1 MKMNPNI
8 PVHISNFESDPTK
21 APNYYLTETF
31 GEQSPEVK
39 IEQNFV
45 ESIDE
50 YNERVWGN
58 REAELVYTPTYAA
71 MSSVWNNS
79 PTKLAY
85 NAITREVDPNFKLSN
100 EQITELY
107 TSGQYSVQEAQ
118 MLAEATSQ
126 EDYDYRLSLVEENRV
141 IGNSLQGSGIFNK
154 YVVPFATSFFDPSNI
169 PLMMLSAGAGSIA
182 RGAMTARGIAV
193 TANRAKAISFGEG
206 LATNAALD
214 AGIQEYWKGYVDGGE
229 VAQNTVMAA
238 GIMSGAGMY
247 AGLTGMYRKHKGD
260 IMDKASLVYKK
271 SSDALDTVFNKN
283 NSTNAKASEERA
295 TFVKESL
302 DSSVK
307 DGIPVQD
314 AVKIVEGTADNVK
327 NDLVKVTEEPK
338 PLKTASETAYKPF
351 KGEALTKSQETLT
364 EAIKGKGEGIR
375 VSETAHAYT
384 LDNVLDNLNVLF
396 KGFSVTQPKILQDL
410 DLNPLSLNLFNIFAK
425 NARGRGWKV
434 VYDSSPNAVS
444 KVSLKEG
451 IITLKAN
458 KGFDGKDSVSVLELM
473 DNMTAGEIRALMHET
488 AHANLGMLLDS
499 PKELL
504 TKAQQKDAEEL
515 RRIAMSIPKDVVGK
529 KHQSVHERLAQAF
542 SNQAVQNYL
551 IGQKAPEAKNLWQKI
566 KQLVARI
573 FGMNDKN
580 SMDYLTRILKRQAL
594 PDDLAKM
601 RLVSKQSASDI
612 HYMEGLYE
620 AGLTQKEQADNFNA
634 FVKRFEEKEKEPVKQ
649 KQISEIRKYY
659 TPYIKGREKL
669 AKDDQN
675 TLDYFISAGMR
686 AALSEDARVRAI
698 GSILLDTP
706 TAVGR
711 EAVNVPY
718 WFSRV
723 LGSYSSRYAHQF
735 NTLFMD
741 ALGERGYNVSRF
753 RRFFNIAGGFGD
765 DFKVTAQ
772 RVYTNA
778 FEIAT
783 LRRNVELANSGKG
796 SPDMAR
802 YKGLDVSDKVLSKKY
817 TPSEIKLANLWDS
830 FIDEIVTE
838 ASTHGVDKAEAVKAM
853 TTKGYM
859 RRKWNVPLLNKLASD
874 KSPQIVAFKKILS
887 DRYYEAILSEL
898 KAKYFDPEYAE
909 KKFSAYMEKRTKED
923 SEAGVVKSLGEY
935 KNEYNADLNAKLE
948 KRAQKA
954 AINRANT
961 YFERIISGND
971 FTERQRTLD
980 TAKSFLEEAVEDGDF
995 NLEDVFAKIEDE
1007 LNDVSRTEFDILREV
1022 DGVRLIDFMDTNM
1035 LSNMGSHI
1043 REFAGRIGLAE
1054 AGFKTAKSVDDFRV
1068 LLATENLPED
1078 ARKLFNDYLDF
1089 YMGILDTGNNTLSNA
1104 FAQLAVTAQ
1113 MGRIGFNQAGDM
1125 LNGALIAGCK
1135 DTASRMP
1142 SRFADLFSRLLDPNK
1157 RLTKPEIDDLNDFL
1171 SDFAKTSG
1179 DLLGDEHLAR
1189 INARFNTTD
1198 PNDPTSFV
1206 PSAIQ
1211 ATGQVFGYLT
1221 GAYLIQRSTQKMNF
1235 ELVARS
1241 LIDGALGRESN
1252 LTSLKKDNPEGYK
1265 RLLNELGLTEDNLA
1279 KIAEETRKHGRF
1291 DANGDVQQ
1299 LNLANWDADTA
1310 ILLDAVLRRE
1320 VSHMSMRTLEGG
1332 QPWGLLKSSTARLLL
1347 QYRTTGLTAAEIQT
1361 TKGLTLGARQFVPV
1375 FAMQAGYSAL
1385 LYTAKTLAI
1394 ASSIPDDSKRD
1405 KFIKNRFDCSTPENL
1420 FTNLTAY
1427 LNLLPWAGW
1436 FPDGL
1441 GIVGVTAGI
1450 VDPKTVLVPPALSQL
1465 EQTLQAPSRVTEGV
1479 YNGDITKIQQGL
1491 GALPLG
1497 TLVNNALSVYHQSM
1511 MD

>member
-1 MKMNPNI
+1 MKMNPDS
-8 PVHISNFESDPTK
+8 PVHISKFESDPTK
-21 APNYYLTETF
+21 APNYYLSEPF
-31 GEQSPEVK
+31 GEQSPETK
-39 IEQNFV
+39 IENEFV
-45 ESIDE
+45 ESADE
-50 YNERVWGN
+50 YNERVWGS

-71 MSSVWNNS
+71 IKSVWNNS

-85 NAITREVDPNFKLSN
+85 NAITREVDSNFKLTN
-100 EQITELY
+100 EEVTELY
-107 TSGQYSVQEAQ
+107 TSGEYSVQEAQ
-118 MLAEATSQ
+118 MLAESTSQ
-126 EDYDYRLSLVEENRV
+126 EDYDYRKALVEENRV
-141 IGNSLQGSGIFNK
+141 IGNSLQGSGLFNK

-169 PLMMLSAGAGSIA
+169 PLMVLSAGVGSVA

-193 TANRAKAISFGEG
+193 TANKAKAISFGEG
-206 LATNAALD
+206 LATNATLD

-229 VAQNTVMAA
+229 VAQNAVMVA
-238 GIMSGAGMY
+238 GMMSGAGMY
-247 AGLTGMYRKHKGD
+247 AGLTGIYRKHKGD
-260 IMDKASLVYKK
+260 VIDKAAAVYKK

-283 NSTNAKASEERA
+283 KSNNAKATEQRA
-295 TFVKESL
+295 EFVKESL
-302 DSSVK
+302 ENSVN
-307 DGIPVQD
+307 DGVPVQD

-327 NDLVKVTEEPK
+327 NDLVKVTEAPK
-338 PLKTASETAYKPF
+338 PIKTASETAYKPF

-364 EAIKGKGEGIR
+364 EAINRNGEGTR

-384 LDNVLDNLNVLF
+384 LDTVLDSLNVLF

-410 DLNPLSLNLFNIFAK
+410 DLNPLSLTLFTIFAK

-458 KGFDGKDSVSVLELM
+458 KGFDGKDSVSVLELL

-488 AHANLGMLLDS
+488 AHANLGLLLDS

-504 TKAQQKDAEEL
+504 TKAQQNDAEEL

-551 IGQKAPEAKNLWQKI
+551 IGQKAPEAKNLWQKL

-580 SMDYLTRILKRQAL
+580 SMDYLVRILKRQAL

-601 RLVSKQSASDI
+601 RLVSKKTNSDI

-669 AKDDQN
+669 AQDDQN

-686 AALSEDARVRAI
+686 AALSDDARVRAI

-706 TAVGR
+706 TAIGR

-723 LGSYSSRYAHQF
+723 LGGYSSRYAHQF

-741 ALGERGYNVSRF
+741 ALGERGYKVSKF
-753 RRFFNIAGGFGD
+753 RRFFNIAGGFGE

-783 LRRNVELANSGKG
+783 LRRNVELANSDKG

-802 YKGLDVSDKVLSKKY
+802 YKGLDVSDKALAKKY
-817 TPSEIKLANLWDS
+817 TASEIKLANLWDS
-830 FIDEIVTE
+830 FMDELVNE
-838 ASTHGVDKAEAVKAM
+838 ANTHGVDKAEAILAM

-859 RRKWNVPLLNKLASD
+859 RRKWNVPLLNKLSHEN
-874 KSPQIVAFKKILS
+874 SPQIKAFKKILA
-887 DRYYEAILSEL
+887 DRYYETILSAL
-898 KAKYFDPEYAE
+898 KAKYLDPEYAE
-909 KKFSAYMEKRTKED
+909 KQLNAYMEKKTKED
-923 SEAGVVKSLGEY
+923 SESGIVKSLSQY
-935 KNEYNADLNAKLE
+935 QNEYNADLNARLV
-948 KRAQKA
+948 KRAKNE

-980 TAKSFLEEAVEDGDF
+980 TAKSFIREATEGDDF
-995 NLEDVFAKIEDE
+995 DLEDVFAKIEDE

-1043 REFAGRIGLAE
+1043 REFAGRIALAE

-1068 LLATENLPED
+1068 LMATENLPED
-1078 ARKLFNDYLDF
+1078 ARKMFNDFLDF
-1089 YMGILDTGNNTLSNA
+1089 YMGNLDTGNNTLSNT

-1135 DTASRMP
+1135 DTASKMP

-1157 RLTKPEIDDLNDFL
+1157 RLTKPEIDDLSDLL
-1171 SDFAKTSG
+1171 SDFARTSG

-1206 PSAIQ
+1206 PSVIQ

-1235 ELVARS
+1235 ELVVRE
-1241 LIDGALGRESN
+1241 LINGALGKDSN
-1252 LTSLKKDNPEGYK
+1252 LTSIKKSNPEGYK
-1265 RLLNELGLTEDNLA
+1265 RLLNELGVTEKDLQN
-1279 KIAEETRKHGRF
+1279 IAEETNKHGRF

-1299 LNLANWDADTA
+1299 LNISQWNPDTA
-1310 ILLDAVLRRE
+1310 VLVDAIVRRE
-1320 VSHMSMRTLEGG
+1320 VSHISMRTLTGG

-1347 QYRTTGLTAAEIQT
+1347 QYRTTGLTAAEVQT

-1394 ASSIPDDSKRD
+1394 ASSIPDDRKRD
-1405 KFIKNRFDCSTPENL
+1405 KFIKNRFDFSTPENL
-1420 FTNLTAY
+1420 FANLTAY

-1441 GIVGVTAGI
+1441 GIVGITAGI
-1450 VDPKTVLVPPALSQL
+1450 TDPKTVIVPPTLSQL
-1465 EQTLQAPSRVTEGV
+1465 EQTLQAPSRVAEGV
-1479 YNGDITKIQQGL
+1479 YNGDVSKLQQGI

-1497 TLVNNALSVYHQSM
+1497 TLINNALSVYYQSTM
-1511 MD
+1511 E